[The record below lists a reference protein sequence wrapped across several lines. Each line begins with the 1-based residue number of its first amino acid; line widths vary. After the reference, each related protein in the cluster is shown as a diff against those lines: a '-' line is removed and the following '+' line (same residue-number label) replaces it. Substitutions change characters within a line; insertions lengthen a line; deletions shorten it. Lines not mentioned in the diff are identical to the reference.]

1 MKKGGF
7 QAMVERGRE
16 AMAQRQAQ
24 AEARRAEQRRQEAQ
38 PGGNLEGTPRDLSTP
53 GPAARQPQLPFGG
66 FFTPKS
72 SPHPTGGDLDEELV
86 MSLRK
91 DLETERG
98 RRLALL
104 SEMEDSEQAAMA
116 ALKSVQARAEDIEK
130 QRVEL
135 ETELRVAKAAAEVFE
150 AEKAK
155 HAEAEARNAALE
167 AQNARLQQQVTAGGR
182 LTEEVQPRGD
192 ATKLAAELRATQEE
206 RRILREQMA
215 SMRQAL
221 DGAGRDTDARLREQE
236 AARERLAAEK
246 AAAEEKVVEM
256 AAAQHRLQ
264 EQVGQLLSASEAMQD
279 QLEGDSHQGAATADA
294 NLRELQNQ
302 KAEDARRIA
311 ALETQMETVLGE
323 KNALRGEM
331 QATEAQL
338 AASARDKTELQA
350 QLAGARSK
358 LAGADREKAALEA
371 QVADLQAQVERAGKQ
386 IKGAG
391 IQVRELEARLRGEVE
406 EKRALREQVCIMKE
420 QIADM
425 TDKAEEKLKA
435 EIESRAQLQEM
446 FDQASG
452 ERQAAESEL
461 RGLMDAAVTEKAG
474 LASDVE
480 GLRAECDRLQV
491 GLKEH
496 RSSVEHMQMM
506 LQGAGDR
513 ERALQARFEE
523 ERQAGGALQLKLDHT
538 EAELR
543 SKLQALRPL
552 EARVK
557 ELEAQRQQAERVA
570 DQLRGET
577 KTLLAKMG
585 NQLEMLQDVEQERD
599 LLVQLLRAERETKT
613 NRVAGTPSSNARP
626 VAK

>member
-7 QAMVERGRE
+7 QAMVERGR

-116 ALKSVQARAEDIEK
+116 ALKSVKARAEDIEK

>member
-7 QAMVERGRE
+7 QAMMERGRE

-24 AEARRAEQRRQEAQ
+24 AEARRAEQRQQEAQ

-53 GPAARQPQLPFGG
+53 GPAVREPQLPFGG

-72 SPHPTGGDLDEELV
+72 SPHPTGGDPEDTPLV

-116 ALKSVQARAEDIEK
+116 ALKSVKARAEDIEK

-167 AQNARLQQQVTAGGR
+167 AQNAQLQQQVTAAGG

-192 ATKLAAELRATQEE
+192 ATKLATELRATQEE

-215 SMRQAL
+215 SMQQAL

-236 AARERLAAEK
+236 AAHERLAAEK
-246 AAAEEKVVEM
+246 AAAEEKLVEM
-256 AAAQHRLQ
+256 AAAQ
-264 EQVGQLLSASEAMQD
+264 V
-279 QLEGDSHQGAATADA
+279 
-294 NLRELQNQ
+294 
-302 KAEDARRIA
+302 
-311 ALETQMETVLGE
+311 
-323 KNALRGEM
+323 
-331 QATEAQL
+331 
-338 AASARDKTELQA
+338 
-350 QLAGARSK
+350 
-358 LAGADREKAALEA
+358 ALEA
-371 QVADLQAQVERAGKQ
+371 QVAELQAQVERAGEQ

-391 IQVRELEARLRGEVE
+391 IQVQELEARLRGEVE
-406 EKRALREQVCIMKE
+406 EKRALREQVGIMKE

-446 FDQASG
+446 FDQASS

-461 RGLMDAAVTEKAG
+461 QGLIDAAVTEKAG
-474 LASDVE
+474 LASDVK
-480 GLRAECDRLQV
+480 GLRAECDRLQAD
-491 GLKEH
+491 LKEH

-513 ERALQARFEE
+513 ERALQDRFEE
-523 ERQAGGALQLKLDHT
+523 EGGALQSKLNLA
-538 EAELR
+538 EAELQ
-543 SKLQALRPL
+543 SKRQALQPL
-552 EARVK
+552 EARVN

-599 LLVQLLRAERETKT
+599 LLVQLLRAERETQTQTKT